1 MHFLWPQSFWLLAIA
16 PGLVA
21 AYRLLL
27 KGAARHRGLQVAQ
40 PGRRLVRHVPPAL
53 FGVAMVLL
61 LAAMARPTLPVMLP
75 VDTATVIL
83 AMDISGSMRAE
94 DVAPTRLGAAKAAA
108 HDFISRLPS
117 SVRVGV
123 VAFSDDAY
131 LAQQPITDRDET
143 VAAIDWLQ
151 PQGGTA
157 IGSGLLM
164 SLRALFPEERFV
176 DARPAAPRRAAE
188 GKTYAVV
195 LLTDGQNITG
205 VDPLDAARLAASL
218 GVRVYTVGIGT
229 PNGRIGDERGLRT
242 FVGID
247 EKSLMQIAALTGGE
261 YFYASSAPDLRR
273 VYASL
278 GSRVVL
284 AKTETEVGA
293 LLCAAAALAA
303 TLSAGLS
310 LFWFGRVL

>member
-1 MHFLWPQSFWLLAIA
+1 MHFLWPHSFWLVAIA
-16 PGLVA
+16 PGLVV
-21 AYRLLL
+21 AYRRSL
-27 KGAARHRGLQVAQ
+27 KGARPPGLQAALGVRPFARHM
-40 PGRRLVRHVPPAL
+40 PPAL
-53 FGVAMVLL
+53 FAVAMALL
-61 LAAMARPTLPVMLP
+61 LAAAARPTLPVMLP

-94 DVAPTRLGAAKAAA
+94 DVVPTRLGAAKAAA
-108 HDFISRLPS
+108 HDFIARLPS

-131 LAQQPITDRDET
+131 LAQPPITDRDET

-164 SLRALFPEERFV
+164 SLRALFPQERFA
-176 DARPAAPRRAAE
+176 DARPVASGRAAE

-229 PNGRIGDERGLRT
+229 ADGQIGDERGWHT
-242 FVGID
+242 HVGID
-247 EKSLMQIAALTGGE
+247 EKSLVQIAALTGGE